1 MRILSVQMVLLNNN
15 GVKMANRAL
24 VYRRFGQPEEVLH
37 LEAGEKGELAA
48 DAIRVTMRYAPVNAS
63 DLIPITGA
71 YQHRITLPQV
81 AGYEGMG
88 VVTDAP
94 AAYRHL
100 MGRRVLALRGE
111 GTLQSRVDIPA
122 ALAIPVPDNIDDKLA
137 ARGYINPFAAKL
149 MLEHFSPAGKD
160 ILITA
165 AGSECA
171 MLLGQWALR
180 AGARSVTG
188 IHRSPVHALKL
199 EQYGITPVQENE
211 SEAIG
216 YYAARAGVVYDA
228 TGGRLAEKLLALMPL
243 TALFI
248 SYGLLSGEVFRAKH
262 PLPKIHWFHVRHYLA
277 AAGIHGWQQIFK
289 DLWPLLAES
298 YTHDAR
304 IFTLDEWKAAIEA
317 YRTAGRTAKPLV
329 KLDP

>member
-1 MRILSVQMVLLNNN
+1 MTNQ
-15 GVKMANRAL
+15 AL
-24 VYRRFGQPEEVLH
+24 AYRGFGQPEEVLH
-37 LEAGEKGELAA
+37 LETGEKGELAA

-63 DLIPITGA
+63 DLIPMTGA

-111 GTLQSRVDIPA
+111 GTWQSQVDIPA
-122 ALAIPVPDNIDDKLA
+122 ALAISVPDNIDDRLA
-137 ARGYINPFAAKL
+137 ARGYINPLAAKL
-149 MLEHFSPAGKD
+149 MLEYFSPAGKD
-160 ILITA
+160 ILLTA

-199 EQYGITPVQENE
+199 EQCGITPVQEQE

-228 TGGRLAEKLLALMPL
+228 TGGRLAETLLELMPL
-243 TALFI
+243 TSLFI

-262 PLPKIHWFHVRHYLA
+262 HLPKIHWFHVRHYLA
-277 AAGIHGWQQIFK
+277 AAGTDGWQQMFRA
-289 DLWPLLAES
+289 LWPLLAETH
-298 YTHDAR
+298 THDVQ
-304 IFTLDEWKAAIEA
+304 IFAVEEWKAAIGA
-317 YRTAGRTAKPLV
+317 YRTAGRSAKPLI

>member
-1 MRILSVQMVLLNNN
+1 MT
-15 GVKMANRAL
+15 NRAL
-24 VYRRFGQPEEVLH
+24 AYRSFGQPEEVLH

-48 DAIRVTMRYAPVNAS
+48 DAVRVTMRYSPVNAS

-81 AGYEGMG
+81 AGYEGIG

-111 GTLQSRVDIPA
+111 GTWQSQVDIPA
-122 ALAIPVPDNIDDKLA
+122 ALAIPVPDNIDDRLA
-137 ARGYINPFAAKL
+137 ARGYINPLAAKL

-199 EQYGITPVQENE
+199 EQCGITPVQEQE

-228 TGGRLAEKLLALMPL
+228 TGGRLAETLLELMPL

-248 SYGLLSGEVFRAKH
+248 SYGLLSGAGFRAKH
-262 PLPKIHWFHVRHYLA
+262 HLPKIHWFHVRNYLA
-277 AAGIHGWQQIFK
+277 AAGTDGWQRMFRE
-289 DLWPLLAES
+289 LWPLLAES
-298 YTHDAR
+298 YTHDVQ
-304 IFTLDEWKAAIEA
+304 IFAVEEWKAAIGA
-317 YRTAGRTAKPLV
+317 YRTAGRSAKPLI